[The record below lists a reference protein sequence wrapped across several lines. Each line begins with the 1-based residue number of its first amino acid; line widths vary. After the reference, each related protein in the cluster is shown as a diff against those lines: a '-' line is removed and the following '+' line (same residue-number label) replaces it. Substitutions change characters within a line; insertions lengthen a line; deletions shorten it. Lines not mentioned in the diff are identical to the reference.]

1 MEAHEGE
8 WPVSVLRAVLEV
20 SRSGYYVWR
29 NRAECA
35 RSIRQRELVA
45 EMRVIHGEKHKGNYG
60 SPRMLVE
67 LRARGQAV
75 SENTVARLMREH
87 GLRALTARKFRATTD
102 SNHCHPVAANVL
114 NQEFEQSR
122 VNQVWA
128 GDITYIP
135 TREGWLYLACVL
147 DLYSRKVVGWS
158 MSERMTSEVVITAM
172 QMALEQRCPQARE
185 LLHHSDRGSQY
196 ASGAFQKVLAEHGI
210 TCSMSG
216 AGNCYDNAMVES
228 FFATLKKEL
237 VHQADYRTREA
248 ARRSIFEWIEVFYNR
263 ERRHTAL
270 GNQSPSEYEEGAVCR
285 SLEPHPQRQ
294 ASELP
299 SSPPVLGRHI
309 EVSDRRPAPTK
320 ATPGR
325 QQPPK
330 ST

>member
-1 MEAHEGE
+1 MEGHEGE
-8 WPVSVLRAVLEV
+8 WPVSVLCAVLEV
-20 SRSGYYVWR
+20 SRSGYYAWR
-29 NRAECA
+29 ERPESV
-35 RSIRQRELVA
+35 RRVRQRELVA

-87 GLRALTARKFRATTD
+87 GLRALTARKFRHTTD
-102 SNHCHPVAANVL
+102 SNHGHAVAQNVL

-122 VNQVWA
+122 ANQVWA

-158 MSERMTSEVVITAM
+158 MSERMTSELVISAM
-172 QMALEQRCPQARE
+172 QMALEQRCPPARE

-210 TCSMSG
+210 ECSMSG

-237 VHQADYRTREA
+237 VHQADYATREA
-248 ARRSIFEWIEVFYNR
+248 ARRSIFEWMEVFYNR
-263 ERRHTAL
+263 DRRHTAL
-270 GNQSPSEYEEGAVCR
+270 GGLSPDEYEEAEEGG

-299 SSPPVLGRHI
+299 SSPPVLGRHT

-325 QQPPK
+325 RLPAE